1 MANIKD
7 EAMAYEP
14 PQTKNIADLEVVP
27 TNLEVEEREFT
38 KDDGTTFKIKVAIVD
53 GEDYRVP
60 TSVLKSLKVI
70 LEEKQEL
77 KFFKV
82 KKTGEGLKTE
92 YTVLTL
98 DEPDEKPEVVK
109 PGEETP
115 EVPKED

>member
-1 MANIKD
+1 MPNIMD

-38 KDDGTTFKIKVAIVD
+38 KDDGTTFKIKVAIVK

-60 TSVLKSLKVI
+60 TSVLKSLKAI
-70 LEEKQEL
+70 LEEKPEL

-92 YTVLTL
+92 YTVITL
-98 DEPDEKPEVVK
+98 DESDENPEVVK
-109 PGEETP
+109 PGEDTP
-115 EVPKED
+115 KVPNEE